1 MEELLQ
7 GTVIQLLGIV
17 IGGILA
23 IASAYMTLFVAKATQ
38 KAKVETEK
46 LNDERQRK
54 MINSTLNKVDELLKT
69 NIIALENT
77 VKKDML
83 ELIADGKIEKD
94 ELKKLAQDVKEN
106 VLNQLGND
114 SLAILNDSLALTSAN
129 FSSILASK
137 YPLTSPKE
145 SFKIANESLPN

>member
-7 GTVIQLLGIV
+7 GTVVQLLGIV

-38 KAKVETEK
+38 RAKIETEK

-54 MINSTLNKVDELLKT
+54 IVNATLDKVDELLKT

-94 ELKKLAQDVKEN
+94 ELKKLAKNVKEN
-106 VLNQLGND
+106 VLNQLGED
-114 SLAILNDSLALTSAN
+114 SLAILNDTLGDVNGYLEARIEEKLAEIKSTM
-129 FSSILASK
+129 IK
-137 YPLTSPKE
+137 
-145 SFKIANESLPN
+145 

>member
-7 GTVIQLLGIV
+7 NTVIQLLGII

-38 KAKVETEK
+38 KAKAETEK

-54 MINSTLNKVDELLKT
+54 IVNATLNKVDELLRT

-77 VKKDML
+77 AKKDML
-83 ELIADGKIEKD
+83 ALIDDGKIEKD
-94 ELKKLAQDVKEN
+94 ELKKLAQDVKIN
-106 VLNQLGND
+106 VLNQLGED
-114 SLAILNDSLALTSAN
+114 SLAILNDTLGDVNGYLEVRIEEKLAEIKAKG
-129 FSSILASK
+129 I
-137 YPLTSPKE
+137 
-145 SFKIANESLPN
+145 

>member
-7 GTVIQLLGIV
+7 NTVIQLLGII

-38 KAKVETEK
+38 KAKAETEK

-54 MINSTLNKVDELLKT
+54 IVNATLNKVDELLRT

-77 VKKDML
+77 AKKDML
-83 ELIADGKIEKD
+83 ALIDDGKIEKD
-94 ELKKLAQDVKEN
+94 ELKKLAQDVKIN
-106 VLNQLGND
+106 VLNQLGED
-114 SLAILNDSLALTSAN
+114 SLAILNDTLGDVNGYLEARIEVKLAEIKA
-129 FSSILASK
+129 
-137 YPLTSPKE
+137 KE
-145 SFKIANESLPN
+145 I

>member
-7 GTVIQLLGIV
+7 GTVVQLLGIV
-17 IGGILA
+17 MGGILA

-38 KAKVETEK
+38 KAKIETEK

-54 MINSTLNKVDELLKT
+54 IVNATLDKVDELLRT

-83 ELIADGKIEKD
+83 VLIADGKIEKD
-94 ELKKLAQDVKEN
+94 ELKTLAKNVKEN

-114 SLAILNDSLALTSAN
+114 SLAVLNDALGDVNGYLEARIEEKLAE
-129 FSSILASK
+129 IK
-137 YPLTSPKE
+137 KE
-145 SFKIANESLPN
+145 I

>member
-7 GTVIQLLGIV
+7 NTVIQLLGIV

-23 IASAYMTLFVAKATQ
+23 IASAYATLFVAKVTQ

-54 MINSTLNKVDELLKT
+54 IVDATLNKVDELLRT

-83 ELIADGKIEKD
+83 VLIEDGKIEKD
-94 ELKKLAQDVKEN
+94 ELKKLAQDVKIN
-106 VLNQLGND
+106 VLNQLGED
-114 SLAILNDSLALTSAN
+114 SLAILNDTLGDVNGYLEARIEEKLAEIKA
-129 FSSILASK
+129 
-137 YPLTSPKE
+137 KE
-145 SFKIANESLPN
+145 I

>member
-7 GTVIQLLGIV
+7 GTVVQLLGIV

-38 KAKVETEK
+38 KAKIETEK

-54 MINSTLNKVDELLKT
+54 IVNATLDKVDELLRT

-83 ELIADGKIEKD
+83 VLIADGKIEKD
-94 ELKKLAQDVKEN
+94 ELKTLAKNVKEN

-114 SLAILNDSLALTSAN
+114 SLAVLNDALGDVNGYLEARIEEKLVEIKSTV
-129 FSSILASK
+129 IK
-137 YPLTSPKE
+137 
-145 SFKIANESLPN
+145 

>member
-7 GTVIQLLGIV
+7 NTVIQLLGIV

-23 IASAYMTLFVAKATQ
+23 IASAYATLFVAKVTQ

-54 MINSTLNKVDELLKT
+54 IVNATLNKVDELLRT

-77 VKKDML
+77 AKKDML
-83 ELIADGKIEKD
+83 ALIDDGKIEKD
-94 ELKKLAQDVKEN
+94 ELKKLAQDVKIN
-106 VLNQLGND
+106 VLNQLGED
-114 SLAILNDSLALTSAN
+114 SLAILNDTLGDVNGYLEVRIEEKLAEIKAKG
-129 FSSILASK
+129 I
-137 YPLTSPKE
+137 
-145 SFKIANESLPN
+145 

>member
-38 KAKVETEK
+38 RAKIETEK
-46 LNDERQRK
+46 LNDERQK
-54 MINSTLNKVDELLKT
+54 AIVDATLDKVDELLKT

-83 ELIADGKIEKD
+83 ELIADGKIEKE
-94 ELKKLAQDVKEN
+94 ELKKLAEN
-106 VLNQLGND
+106 VKINVINQLGEG
-114 SLAILNDSLALTSAN
+114 SMAILNEALGDVNGYLEVRIEEKLAE
-129 FSSILASK
+129 IK
-137 YPLTSPKE
+137 KE
-145 SFKIANESLPN
+145 I

>member
-7 GTVIQLLGIV
+7 NTVIQLLGII

-38 KAKVETEK
+38 KAKAETEK

-54 MINSTLNKVDELLKT
+54 IVNATLNKVDELLRT

-77 VKKDML
+77 TKKDML
-83 ELIADGKIEKD
+83 ALIDDGKIEKD
-94 ELKKLAQDVKEN
+94 ELKKLAQDVKTN
-106 VLNQLGND
+106 VLNQLGED
-114 SLAILNDSLALTSAN
+114 SLAILNDTLGDVNGYLEVRIEEKLAEIKAKG
-129 FSSILASK
+129 I
-137 YPLTSPKE
+137 
-145 SFKIANESLPN
+145 

>member
-1 MEELLQ
+1 METLLEN
-7 GTVIQLLGIV
+7 TVIQLLGIV
-17 IGGILA
+17 IGGLLA
-23 IASAYMTLFVAKATQ
+23 IASAYMTLFVAKVTQ

-54 MINSTLNKVDELLKT
+54 IVNATLNKVDELLRT

-83 ELIADGKIEKD
+83 VLIEDGKIEKD

-106 VLNQLGND
+106 VLNQLGEE
-114 SLAILNDSLALTSAN
+114 SLSILNDTLGDVNGYLEVRIEEKLAEIKAKG
-129 FSSILASK
+129 I
-137 YPLTSPKE
+137 
-145 SFKIANESLPN
+145 

>member
-7 GTVIQLLGIV
+7 DTIIQLLGIV

-23 IASAYMTLFVAKATQ
+23 IASAYATLFVAKVTQ

-54 MINSTLNKVDELLKT
+54 IVNATLNKVDELLRT

-83 ELIADGKIEKD
+83 VLIEDGKIEKD

-106 VLNQLGND
+106 VLNQLGDD
-114 SLAILNDSLALTSAN
+114 SLAILNDTLGDVNGYLEARIEEKLAE
-129 FSSILASK
+129 IK
-137 YPLTSPKE
+137 KE
-145 SFKIANESLPN
+145 I